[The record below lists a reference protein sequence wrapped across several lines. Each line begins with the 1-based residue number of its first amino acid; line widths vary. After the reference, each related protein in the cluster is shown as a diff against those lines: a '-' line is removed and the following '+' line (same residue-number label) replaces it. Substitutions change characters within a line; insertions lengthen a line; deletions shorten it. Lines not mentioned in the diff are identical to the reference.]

1 MSQLLKHKEKM
12 LYSGCLLYPVLELE
26 EQFEASTLDHA
37 QRQKETGK
45 FLKKLGKNTPNFDRM
60 WHLSLTVIQMLK
72 DLRYVENTALT
83 SRSLES
89 LAEIYASFYLA
100 LQNFNKALK
109 KLEKSSPD
117 VFAYY
122 SDFQDN
128 FDVNVFS
135 FYAEDM
141 KEHFDNAT
149 TRYNEYCMKYGIED
163 DFGVDYEDM
172 LAYYKVALKK
182 IKEENKK
189 KGE

>member
-1 MSQLLKHKEKM
+1 MI
-12 LYSGCLLYPVLELE
+12 YSGCLLYPVLELE
-26 EQFEASTLDHA
+26 DQFEASTDDHV

-45 FLKKLGKNTPNFDRM
+45 FLKKLGKNTPDFDRI
-60 WHLSLTVIQMLK
+60 WTLSLNTVNMLK

-89 LAEIYASFYLA
+89 LAEIYASFDLA
-100 LQNFNKALK
+100 LQDFNKALK
-109 KLEKSSPD
+109 KLEKSNAD

-135 FYAEDM
+135 LYAEDM
-141 KEHFDNAT
+141 KEHFENAKQ
-149 TRYNEYCMKYGIED
+149 RHAEYCESYGRKEE
-163 DFGVDYEDM
+163 FGVAYDDM
-172 LAYYKVALKK
+172 LAYYKTALKK

-189 KGE
+189 KGK